1 MNHMICTLCMIFSP
15 CDVIGTYEEK
25 THGNVTTIDLIEV
38 AFGTQNHGKVAGLGG
53 GVKPKDINGKSSKSD
68 ELLAK
73 LRQVEEEKASLQ
85 KCFEDNEV
93 VARAEIERQNKS
105 YR

>member
-1 MNHMICTLCMIFSP
+1 M
-15 CDVIGTYEEK
+15 
-25 THGNVTTIDLIEV
+25 
-38 AFGTQNHGKVAGLGG
+38 QNHGNVAGLGG

-85 KCFEDNEV
+85 KRVEDNEV
-93 VARAEIERQNKS
+93 VARAEIERQTKATDELKAEMEQMKALLQEMCD
-105 YR
+105 RQQM